1 MCLRL
6 GKAKVEIGTGT
17 KVKERKVVRIQAR
30 IQAKV
35 VLKVEAKEKVEAK
48 AEVETGKAEVEA
60 LEVSKAEE
68 KATKG
73 SKVATKVKAK
83 ERPKLQEFVITAR
96 SMDTLRPSVGRN
108 RETWGT
114 RLGM

>member
-1 MCLRL
+1 M
-6 GKAKVEIGTGT
+6 
-17 KVKERKVVRIQAR
+17 
-30 IQAKV
+30 
-35 VLKVEAKEKVEAK
+35 
-48 AEVETGKAEVEA
+48 ETGKAEVEA

-83 ERPKLQEFVITAR
+83 ERPKQLQEFAITAR